1 MRFKYPMARATIEDV
16 ADKAGVS
23 VATVDRVLNGRAQVR
38 PKNAKLV
45 EAAIRAL
52 NYHPDRLAARLAKGR
67 EYRFCFVLP
76 KGDNIF
82 MRGLEQEIINHAG
95 HLEAERVQAD
105 TLYTDVFDPQM
116 LAETLNSLKGY
127 DGVAVVALDHP
138 RVREAIAR
146 LSEQGIAVVTLV
158 SDVPGSARAHFVGID
173 NSSAGRTAATLMGR
187 YCGGRSGQVG
197 IIAGSLGLRDHAE
210 RHFGFTQVMQQEH
223 KNLKVLPVCEGYDNA
238 AQNQRLVSD
247 MLDATPDLAGLY
259 NIGGGPEGILAAFG
273 ASKRK
278 TKTVFITHEVNAVT
292 RKGLMDGVIDA
303 VIAQDPG
310 HEIRSAMRVLMAK
323 CDRVPII
330 AAMERISI
338 DIFVRDNLP

>member
-1 MRFKYPMARATIEDV
+1 MRFNCAMARATIEDV

-67 EYRFCFVLP
+67 EYRFCFVMP

-82 MRGLEQEIINHAG
+82 MRGLEQEISSHAR
-95 HLEAERVQAD
+95 HLESERVQAD
-105 TLYTDVFDPQM
+105 ILYTDVFDPQA
-116 LAETLNSLKGY
+116 LAITLNDLLGY

-138 RVREAIAR
+138 RVREAIAN
-146 LSEQGIAVVTLV
+146 LSAQGVAIVTLV
-158 SDVPGSARAHFVGID
+158 SDVPGSARTHFVGID
-173 NSSAGRTAATLMGR
+173 NSAAGRTAATLMGR
-187 YCGGRSGQVG
+187 YLTGREGAIGV
-197 IIAGSLGLRDHAE
+197 IAGSLSLRDHAE
-210 RHFGFTQVMQQEH
+210 RHFGFQQVMRQEYP
-223 KNLKVLPVCEGYDNA
+223 KLRVLAVDEGRDSPD
-238 AQNQRLVSD
+238 QNRAL
-247 MLDATPDLAGLY
+247 TAGLLRGCENLVGIY
-259 NIGGGPEGILAAFG
+259 NIGGGTEGIISALEVAD
-273 ASKRK
+273 SQHKL
-278 TKTVFITHEVNAVT
+278 VFVTHELNAVT
-292 RKGLMDGVIDA
+292 RKGLIDGVIDV